1 MFLTRKCL
9 RCALLVMFAI
19 ISYAVL
25 LGPVRAQT
33 YTDVDNENNDRWS
46 TIAEVIVRAHVPG
59 PPMWKLSKGGATVWV
74 LPMINPVPKDLAWD
88 SSRLLR
94 ILKISD
100 AIYIPKPDK
109 PTTVQK
115 IPANGKLSEFLS
127 KNTYKRLLKVIDRE
141 NLSHRFL
148 LQIKP
153 AYLGGIVYNQ
163 SLLQRGYIPWL
174 DMNTFNNAVQKSK
187 IKIIDLPWHSPEVG
201 FEFMQNATVEQADY
215 CLNLFL
221 DSLDQDVFKAPI
233 VAKAWSSG
241 DLQAVLNDYSADPY
255 NKCELSQKKY
265 ADEYKVIVDDEVVHQ
280 IQLLLNDNRTNVIV
294 LPLDDVLKK
303 EGIFDKLRDDGVEIT
318 APPQ

>member
-1 MFLTRKCL
+1 
-9 RCALLVMFAI
+9 
-19 ISYAVL
+19 
-25 LGPVRAQT
+25 
-33 YTDVDNENNDRWS
+33 
-46 TIAEVIVRAHVPG
+46 
-59 PPMWKLSKGGATVWV
+59 MWKLSKGGATVWV

-148 LQIKP
+148 LRIKP

-221 DSLDQDVFKAPI
+221 DSLDQVVLKAPL

-265 ADEYKVIVDDEVVHQ
+265 ADEYKIIVDDEVVHQ